1 MFIQARLLGTIGCV
15 RMSLKSPD
23 IAAPKLPPGVYWEDR
38 PTNPTFGKD
47 WLAMVIQRSKLTWLA
62 GNSPMFE

>member
-1 MFIQARLLGTIGCV
+1 
-15 RMSLKSPD
+15 MSLKSPD